1 MIYIKLDGRLG
12 NNLFQIAAGAS
23 LAEKLGVAYKAVPLD
38 KEYAGQFKQSIF
50 RKIDFQEI
58 FPENLFV
65 YKEPCFKYRQIPL
78 QSDMII
84 DGYFQSEK
92 YFDKELVRDLFE
104 IDEDTRAY
112 INHKYRFVLDRSP
125 VSIHVR
131 RGDYLDLQRYYSICQ
146 MDYYEKAMKHFPPDT
161 TYLIVSDDIDWCKMN
176 FKGDNF
182 FFSEN
187 ETPLTDLYL
196 QSFCTHNIIGNST
209 FAWWGAW
216 LNPNPDKKV
225 IYPSPWFGFYYRNYN
240 TKDLCPPE
248 WVQVTIPGILR
259 RFVSNSF
266 FFIKIHARSVC
277 RRIINYT
284 RMI

>member
-12 NNLFQIAAGAS
+12 NNLFQIAAGVS
-23 LAEKLGVAYKAVPLD
+23 LAKKLSVAYKAVPLD
-38 KEYAGQFKQSIF
+38 KEYADQFKQSIF
-50 RKIDFQEI
+50 RKIDFQET
-58 FPENLFV
+58 FPENLFI

-84 DGYFQSEK
+84 DGFFQSEK
-92 YFDKELVRDLFE
+92 YFDKELVRALFE
-104 IDEDTRAY
+104 IDEDIRSY
-112 INHKYRFVLDRSP
+112 INQKYRSVLDRSP

-131 RGDYLDLQRYYSICQ
+131 RGDYLELQEYYPICR
-146 MDYYEKAMKHFPPDT
+146 MNYYKKAMKHFPPDT
-161 TYLIVSDDIDWCKMN
+161 TYLIVSDGIDWCKMN

-196 QSFCTHNIIGNST
+196 QSFCTHNIISNST

>member
-12 NNLFQIAAGAS
+12 NNLFQIAAGVS
-23 LAEKLGVAYKAVPLD
+23 LAKKLSVAYKAVPLD
-38 KEYAGQFKQSIF
+38 KEYADQFKQSIF
-50 RKIDFQEI
+50 RKIDFQET
-58 FPENLFV
+58 FPENL
-65 YKEPCFKYRQIPL
+65 PL

-84 DGYFQSEK
+84 DGFFQSEK
-92 YFDKELVRDLFE
+92 YFDKELVRALFE
-104 IDEDTRAY
+104 IDEDIRSY
-112 INHKYRFVLDRSP
+112 INQKYRSVLDRSP

-131 RGDYLDLQRYYSICQ
+131 RGDYLELQEYYPICR
-146 MDYYEKAMKHFPPDT
+146 MNYYKKAMKHFPPDT

-196 QSFCTHNIIGNST
+196 QSFCTHNIISNST